1 MKKIHKITA
10 FLLSFFIMFTLIPA
24 VQVNAA
30 ADEYPTKIRLYM
42 QNEVLENIYVIQP
55 TDKDIYIENLKSKNK
70 ALLAK
75 VTDFDCNLNGRG
87 PNKYTLAFIVTKYGT
102 YDVSYDVMKKGKKV
116 KTVNAKVYAYPAPFS
131 VSLSG
136 VKGSFYSDK
145 TSVKLSVKAD
155 KGVKI
160 SKIEVGTY
168 EYKKQENGRIQSEM
182 TYKTVKNNSKIK
194 LGTKAHHDES
204 DYISEDMNSKDTFYL
219 SLLTAETQI
228 RVTYKDSY
236 TKQNEQYI
244 AYYRGISK

>member
-1 MKKIHKITA
+1 MKKLHRITA
-10 FLLSFFIMFTLIPA
+10 FLLSFFILFSLIPA

-42 QNEVLENIYVIQP
+42 QNEVLENLYIIQP

-75 VTDFDCNLNGRG
+75 VTDFNCSLNGRG
-87 PNKYTLAFIVTKYGT
+87 QNSYTLSFIVTKYGT

-136 VKGSFYSDK
+136 VKDSYYSDK
-145 TSVKLSVKAD
+145 TSAKLSVKAD

-168 EYKKQENGRIQSEM
+168 EYKMQENGRLQSEM

-194 LGTKAHHDES
+194 LGTKAHHDEVG
-204 DYISEDMNSKDTFYL
+204 SENDEFYL
-219 SLLTAETQI
+219 SLMIAETQI
-228 RVTYKDSY
+228 RVTYKDSH

-244 AYYRGISK
+244 AYYQGISKE

>member
-1 MKKIHKITA
+1 MKKLHRITA
-10 FLLSFFIMFTLIPA
+10 FLLSFFILFSLIPA

-42 QNEVLENIYVIQP
+42 QNEVLENLYIIQP

-75 VTDFDCNLNGRG
+75 VTDFNCSLNGRG
-87 PNKYTLAFIVTKYGT
+87 QNSYTLSFIVTKYGT

-136 VKGSFYSDK
+136 VKDSYYSDK
-145 TSVKLSVKAD
+145 TSAKLSVKAD

-168 EYKKQENGRIQSEM
+168 EYKMQENGRLQSEM
-182 TYKTVKNNSKIK
+182 TYKTVKNSSKIK
-194 LGTKAHHDES
+194 LGTKAHHDEVG
-204 DYISEDMNSKDTFYL
+204 SENDEFYL
-219 SLLTAETQI
+219 SLMIAETQI

-244 AYYRGISK
+244 AYYQGISKE